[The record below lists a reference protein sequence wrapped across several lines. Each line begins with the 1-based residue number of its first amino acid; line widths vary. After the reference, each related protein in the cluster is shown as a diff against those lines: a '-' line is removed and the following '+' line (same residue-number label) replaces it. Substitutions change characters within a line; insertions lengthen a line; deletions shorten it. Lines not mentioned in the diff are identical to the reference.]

1 MHHGPWRSSTGDLSA
16 FQGARHCPGS
26 LATLPVSRYHRW
38 CTQMPAAVFSI
49 PLMSRMH
56 KPDPKLAHDEQDKRS
71 VIPLDAG
78 DFSISG

>member
-1 MHHGPWRSSTGDLSA
+1 
-16 FQGARHCPGS
+16 
-26 LATLPVSRYHRW
+26 
-38 CTQMPAAVFSI
+38 MPAAVFSI